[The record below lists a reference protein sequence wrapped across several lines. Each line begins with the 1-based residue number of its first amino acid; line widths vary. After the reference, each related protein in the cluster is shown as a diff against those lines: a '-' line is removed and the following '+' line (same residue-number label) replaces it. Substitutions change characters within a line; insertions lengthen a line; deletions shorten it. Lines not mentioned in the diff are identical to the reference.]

1 MRYPRAVL
9 TSLPRGQ
16 HLGSPGD
23 PRQHARI
30 LDAALGLLIS
40 AREPSLLEL
49 DERPGS

>member
-16 HLGSPGD
+16 HLGSPDD
-23 PRQHARI
+23 PKQRARI
-30 LDAALGLLIS
+30 LDAALGLLLS

-49 DERPGS
+49 DQRPAS